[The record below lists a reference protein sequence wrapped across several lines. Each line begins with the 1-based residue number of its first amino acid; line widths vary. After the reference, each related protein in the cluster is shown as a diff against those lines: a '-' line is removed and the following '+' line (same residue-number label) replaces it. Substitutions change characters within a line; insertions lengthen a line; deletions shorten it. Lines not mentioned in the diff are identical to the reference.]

1 MGRGWSIFGRGA
13 SGFLEKAILNF
24 TLQFLF
30 DLLFTCRL
38 KDVVSLV
45 IFSLK
50 FLALWKVFFIVFH
63 FINSLFKRKRV
74 YKLIQVTIKIIKIS
88 YFEEESGFKIMWFV
102 EGEGLTRK
110 FLLRRRYDV

>member
-50 FLALWKVFFIVFH
+50 FLAL
-63 FINSLFKRKRV
+63 
-74 YKLIQVTIKIIKIS
+74 
-88 YFEEESGFKIMWFV
+88 
-102 EGEGLTRK
+102 
-110 FLLRRRYDV
+110 